1 MGDLSK
7 NFSRHEFACRCCDR
21 AEINQRLVDALQE
34 LRDLAGLP
42 VRVTSG
48 YRCPEHNRAIGGATR
63 SQHLLGTAADISVR
77 GMTSAEMYRLAE
89 DVEAFRNGGIGVY
102 PDKGFIHVDVR
113 DGRARWGQLDGKYV
127 ALAEALKNTGGNDH
141 ATA

>member
-48 YRCPEHNRAIGGATR
+48 YRCSEHNRAIGGATR

-77 GMTSAEMYRLAE
+77 GMTPTEMYLLAE

>member
-48 YRCPEHNRAIGGATR
+48 YRCSEHNRAIGGATR
-63 SQHLLGTAADISVR
+63 SQHLLGTAADIVVI
-77 GMTSAEMYRLAE
+77 GMTPAEMYRLAE
-89 DVEAFRNGGIGVY
+89 DIEAFHNGGIGVY

>member
-48 YRCPEHNRAIGGATR
+48 YRCSEHNRAIGGATR
-63 SQHLLGTAADISVR
+63 SQHLLGTAADIVVI
-77 GMTSAEMYRLAE
+77 GMTPAEMYRLAE
-89 DVEAFRNGGIGVY
+89 DIEAFHNGGIGVY

-127 ALAEALKNTGGNDH
+127 ALVKALKNTGGNDH

>member
-21 AEINQRLVDALQE
+21 TEINQRLVDALQE

-89 DVEAFRNGGIGVY
+89 DVEAFSNGGIGVY

-127 ALAEALKNTGGNDH
+127 ALAKALKNTGGNDH

>member
-7 NFSRHEFACRCCDR
+7 NFSRHEFACRCCGR

-48 YRCPEHNRAIGGATR
+48 YRCSEHNRAIGGATR
-63 SQHLLGTAADISVR
+63 SQHLLGTAADIVVR
-77 GMTSAEMYRLAE
+77 GMIPAEMYRLAE
-89 DVEAFRNGGIGVY
+89 DIEAFHNGGIGVY

-127 ALAEALKNTGGNDH
+127 ALAKALKNTGGNDH

>member
-21 AEINQRLVDALQE
+21 IEINQRLVDALQE

-42 VRVTSG
+42 IRVTSG
-48 YRCPEHNRAIGGATR
+48 YRCPEHNRAIGGAPR

-127 ALAEALKNTGGNDH
+127 ALGKALKNTGGDDH

>member
-42 VRVTSG
+42 VGVTSG
-48 YRCPEHNRAIGGATR
+48 YRCPEHNRAIGGAPR

-77 GMTSAEMYRLAE
+77 GMTPGQMYRLAE

-127 ALAEALKNTGGNDH
+127 ALAKALKNTGGNDH

>member
-7 NFSRHEFACRCCDR
+7 NFSRHEFGCRCCGLAD
-21 AEINQRLVDALQE
+21 INQRLVNALQE

-42 VRVTSG
+42 VRISSG
-48 YRCPEHNRAIGGATR
+48 YRCPEHNRAIGGAPR

-77 GMTSAEMYRLAE
+77 GMTPGQMYRLAE

-102 PDKGFIHVDVR
+102 PDKGFVHVDVR
-113 DGRARWGQLDGKYV
+113 DGRARWG
-127 ALAEALKNTGGNDH
+127 
-141 ATA
+141 

>member
-7 NFSRHEFACRCCDR
+7 NFSRHEFACRCCGR

-48 YRCPEHNRAIGGATR
+48 YRCPEHNQAIGGATR
-63 SQHLLGTAADISVR
+63 SQHLLGTAADIVVR
-77 GMTSAEMYRLAE
+77 GMTPAEMYRLAE
-89 DVEAFRNGGIGVY
+89 DIEVFRNGGIGVY

-127 ALAEALKNTGGNDH
+127 ALAKALKNTGGNDH

>member
-7 NFSRHEFACRCCDR
+7 NFSRHEFACRCCGR

-34 LRDLAGLP
+34 LRDLACEL
-42 VRVTSG
+42 VRISSG
-48 YRCPEHNRAIGGATR
+48 YRCPEHNQAIGGATR
-63 SQHLLGTAADISVR
+63 SQHLLGTAADIAVR
-77 GMTSAEMYRLAE
+77 GLTPAAMFSLAE
-89 DVEAFRNGGIGVY
+89 EVEAFRNGGIGVY

>member
-7 NFSRHEFACRCCDR
+7 NFSRHEFECRCCGR

-48 YRCPEHNRAIGGATR
+48 YRCSEHNQAIGGATR
-63 SQHLLGTAADISVR
+63 SQHLLGTAADIVVR
-77 GMTSAEMYRLAE
+77 GMIPAEMYRLAE
-89 DVEAFRNGGIGVY
+89 DIEAFHNGGIGVY

-113 DGRARWGQLDGKYV
+113 DRRARWGQLGGKYV
-127 ALAEALKNTGGNDH
+127 ALGKALKNTGGNDH

>member
-1 MGDLSK
+1 MGDLSR
-7 NFSRHEFACRCCDR
+7 NFSRHEFECRCCGR

-42 VRVTSG
+42 VRVISG
-48 YRCPEHNRAIGGATR
+48 YRCPEHNQAIGGATR
-63 SQHLLGTAADISVR
+63 SQHLLGTAADIVVR
-77 GMTSAEMYRLAE
+77 GMVPAGLCRLAE
-89 DVEAFRNGGIGVY
+89 DIAAFHNGGIGVY

-113 DGRARWGQLDGKYV
+113 DGRARWGQLGGKYV
-127 ALAEALKNTGGNDH
+127 AFGEALKNTGGNDH

>member
-7 NFSRHEFACRCCDR
+7 NFSRHEFECRCCGR

-48 YRCPEHNRAIGGATR
+48 YRCPEHNQAIGGATR
-63 SQHLLGTAADISVR
+63 SQHLLGTAADIVVR
-77 GMTSAEMYRLAE
+77 GIIPAEMYRLAE
-89 DVEAFRNGGIGVY
+89 DIEAFHNGGIGVY

-113 DGRARWGQLDGKYV
+113 DRRARWGQLGGKYV
-127 ALAEALKNTGGNDH
+127 ALGKALKNTGGNDH

>member
-1 MGDLSK
+1 MGNLSK
-7 NFSRHEFACRCCDR
+7 NFSRHEFECRCCGR

-48 YRCPEHNRAIGGATR
+48 YRCSEHNRAIGGATR
-63 SQHLLGTAADISVR
+63 SQHLLGTAADIVVR
-77 GMTSAEMYRLAE
+77 GMIPAEMYRLAK
-89 DVEAFRNGGIGVY
+89 DIEAFHNGGIGVY

-127 ALAEALKNTGGNDH
+127 ALAKALKNTGGNDH

>member
-7 NFSRHEFACRCCDR
+7 NFSRHEFACRCCGR

-63 SQHLLGTAADISVR
+63 SQHLLGTAADIVVR
-77 GMTSAEMYRLAE
+77 GMIPAEMYRLAE
-89 DVEAFRNGGIGVY
+89 DIEAFHNGGIGVY

-127 ALAEALKNTGGNDH
+127 ALAKALKNTGGNDH

>member
-48 YRCPEHNRAIGGATR
+48 YRCSEHNRAIGGATR

-77 GMTSAEMYRLAE
+77 GMTPTEMYRLAE

>member
-1 MGDLSK
+1 MEDLSK
-7 NFSRHEFACRCCDR
+7 NFSRHEFACRCCGR

-42 VRVTSG
+42 VRVISG

-63 SQHLLGTAADISVR
+63 SQHLLGTAADIVVR
-77 GMTSAEMYRLAE
+77 GMTPAEMYRLAE
-89 DVEAFRNGGIGVY
+89 DVQAFRNGGIGVY

-141 ATA
+141 ATT

>member
-7 NFSRHEFACRCCDR
+7 NFSRHEFACRCCGR

-63 SQHLLGTAADISVR
+63 SQHLLGTAADIVVR
-77 GMTSAEMYRLAE
+77 GMTPAEMYRLAE
-89 DVEAFRNGGIGVY
+89 DIEAFHNGGIGVY

-127 ALAEALKNTGGNDH
+127 ALAKALKNTGGNDH

>member
-1 MGDLSK
+1 MGNLSK
-7 NFSRHEFACRCCDR
+7 NFSRHELACRCCDR
-21 AEINQRLVDALQE
+21 IEINQRLVDALQE

-42 VRVTSG
+42 IRVTSG

-77 GMTSAEMYRLAE
+77 GMTPGQMYRLAE
-89 DVEAFRNGGIGVY
+89 NVEAFRNGGIGVY

>member
-7 NFSRHEFACRCCDR
+7 NFSRHEFECRCCGR

-42 VRVTSG
+42 VRVISG
-48 YRCPEHNRAIGGATR
+48 YRCPEHNQAIGGATR
-63 SQHLLGTAADISVR
+63 SQHLLGTAADIVVS
-77 GMTSAEMYRLAE
+77 GMIPAGMCRLAE
-89 DVEAFRNGGIGVY
+89 DIEAFHNGGIGVY

-113 DGRARWGQLDGKYV
+113 DGRARWGQLGGKYV
-127 ALAEALKNTGGNDH
+127 AFGKALKNTGGNDH

>member
-7 NFSRHEFACRCCDR
+7 NFSRHEFACRCCGR
-21 AEINQRLVDALQE
+21 TKINQRLVDALQE
-34 LRDLAGLP
+34 LRDLTGEP
-42 VRVTSG
+42 VRISSG
-48 YRCPEHNRAIGGATR
+48 YRCPEHNQAIGGATR
-63 SQHLLGTAADISVR
+63 SQHLLGTAADIVVI
-77 GMTSAEMYRLAE
+77 GMTPAEMYRLAE

-127 ALAEALKNTGGNDH
+127 ALVKALKNTGGNDH

>member
-7 NFSRHEFACRCCDR
+7 NFSRHEFECRCCGR

-48 YRCPEHNRAIGGATR
+48 YRCPEHNQAIGGATR
-63 SQHLLGTAADISVR
+63 SQHLLGTAADIVVR
-77 GMTSAEMYRLAE
+77 GMIPAEMYRLAE
-89 DVEAFRNGGIGVY
+89 DIEAFHNGGIGVY

-113 DGRARWGQLDGKYV
+113 DRRARWGQLGGKYV
-127 ALAEALKNTGGNDH
+127 ALGKALKNTGGNDH

>member
-7 NFSRHEFACRCCDR
+7 NFSRHEFACRCCGR
-21 AEINQRLVDALQE
+21 ADINQRLVDALQE

-48 YRCPEHNRAIGGATR
+48 YRCQEHNQAIGGATR
-63 SQHLLGTAADISVR
+63 SQHLLGTAADIVVR
-77 GMTSAEMYRLAE
+77 GMTPAEMYRLAE
-89 DVEAFRNGGIGVY
+89 DIEVFRNGGIGVY

-127 ALAEALKNTGGNDH
+127 ALAKALKNTGGNDH